1 VTPTPAT
8 RGLTQ
13 NLQEKSAMKIFT
25 ITVRVTANRTIT
37 LAADS
42 IAEAQEAA
50 EELFD
55 SLEEAEQIEKES
67 YGCELAEATLSTIRA
82 SE

>member
-1 VTPTPAT
+1 VTDAQPN
-8 RGLTQ
+8 RWQ
-13 NLQEKSAMKIFT
+13 NFQKPNREQSMKIFT

-42 IAEAQEAA
+42 IAEAKEAA

-67 YGCELAEATLSTIRA
+67 YGRELAEANIYINQSC
-82 SE
+82 

>member
-1 VTPTPAT
+1 
-8 RGLTQ
+8 
-13 NLQEKSAMKIFT
+13 MKIFT

-55 SLEEAEQIEKES
+55 SLEEAESIEKES
-67 YGCELAEATLSTIRA
+67 YGYAIAEASTRINQTY
-82 SE
+82 

>member
-1 VTPTPAT
+1 V
-8 RGLTQ
+8 
-13 NLQEKSAMKIFT
+13 KMFT
-25 ITVRVTANRTIT
+25 INVRVTANRTIT
-37 LAADS
+37 IAADS

-67 YGCELAEATLSTIRA
+67 YGRELAEATESTIRA

>member
-1 VTPTPAT
+1 
-8 RGLTQ
+8 
-13 NLQEKSAMKIFT
+13 MKIFT

-50 EELFD
+50 EELFN

-67 YGCELAEATLSTIRA
+67 YGCAIAEADIYINQTC
-82 SE
+82 